1 MPIHR
6 NGACPVDACVSCLSP
21 LNYYSWDKS
30 NCFSPL
36 APLRGSVAAAIEGGG
51 ATSFRMAF
59 VTDLLAN
66 NFVANKI
73 GSAVPLFRDDDED
86 NTGHDGEADARSK
99 HHWHASRAAD
109 AAGGRR
115 TGMDGAGT
123 SRRRADALTTSR
135 SSIDGAPDAGDAD
148 AGARGKQA
156 PGDHGDVDG
165 EGFES
170 TARVA
175 PGSTSD
181 SWDEGRENVTDDA
194 DVDVFGTPR
203 EDGDE
208 VSGARQWPAVSSD
221 DVAFSS
227 PDAGEDDTRG
237 GGDVEEHTAGTAR
250 DEDGDEEDG
259 GNATVTAEASEDE
272 KVTQG
277 DIDWLIQE
285 MENLQ
290 NDMEFLE
297 EEELW
302 ERLNAIERENQ
313 RIMAI
318 CGKAPIKMGGGG
330 GQGARAGGMAGEV
343 LGVVDGL
350 GSLLLTTAAQ
360 AKEQREKAAELR
372 RKIEKQTRDREVLRG
387 LDEWCDSLPEGGGA
401 TNRSDWAARGF
412 VDPVTGYNRLRIHKP
427 APMIKPKAENG
438 LSGNGVGTVEAGA
451 GGREASAGAREV
463 IASLEQKFPEPVRPS
478 SAPDDLAKKAE
489 ESRLRALAEE
499 KGKKVL
505 QSIDRALGSIQSGAQ
520 TIAANTAGGAA
531 ESSVAAALAWFGRQ
545 SDGVKRAFAGAFI
558 FLVVLT
564 FVVQHEDDEE
574 MGLAEEIDQGIGV
587 SGRRLLLLGGRRLL
601 RAGGIGFDDE

>member
-1 MPIHR
+1 M
-6 NGACPVDACVSCLSP
+6 
-21 LNYYSWDKS
+21 
-30 NCFSPL
+30 
-36 APLRGSVAAAIEGGG
+36 
-51 ATSFRMAF
+51 
-59 VTDLLAN
+59 
-66 NFVANKI
+66 
-73 GSAVPLFRDDDED
+73 
-86 NTGHDGEADARSK
+86 
-99 HHWHASRAAD
+99 
-109 AAGGRR
+109 
-115 TGMDGAGT
+115 
-123 SRRRADALTTSR
+123 
-135 SSIDGAPDAGDAD
+135 
-148 AGARGKQA
+148 
-156 PGDHGDVDG
+156 
-165 EGFES
+165 
-170 TARVA
+170 
-175 PGSTSD
+175 
-181 SWDEGRENVTDDA
+181 
-194 DVDVFGTPR
+194 
-203 EDGDE
+203 
-208 VSGARQWPAVSSD
+208 
-221 DVAFSS
+221 
-227 PDAGEDDTRG
+227 
-237 GGDVEEHTAGTAR
+237 
-250 DEDGDEEDG
+250 
-259 GNATVTAEASEDE
+259 
-272 KVTQG
+272 
-277 DIDWLIQE
+277 
-285 MENLQ
+285 
-290 NDMEFLE
+290 
-297 EEELW
+297 
-302 ERLNAIERENQ
+302 
-313 RIMAI
+313 
-318 CGKAPIKMGGGG
+318 
-330 GQGARAGGMAGEV
+330 